1 MIKLDLSLLLL
12 IMNRKI
18 NLIFFLIFILLVNCS
33 FDNKTGIWSGSKKE
47 KRRISELEKEQK
59 QTKVVDYIYSSKSV
73 YSKEISLT
81 KKISISNPRKN
92 LSWKMSSLN
101 QQNFL
106 GNIYL
111 SGIDNIFLKKKIGK
125 NKFPMS
131 KIISSPL
138 VFENNIIFSDNNGT
152 IFNINQNGEINWKKN
167 IYKKIYKKVYKNLV
181 FSIYQNNIY
190 VADNIGFIYSIGL
203 NNGKLVWIKNHGIP
217 IKSNIKIYKNKI
229 FLINQ
234 DNRILCFNTKNGSK
248 IWDIRSVPS
257 FIKLQNFLSSAISK
271 QGDVIAINSSGD
283 LLKVNANNGKIAW
296 SLNTLESTL
305 AHASDFFKSS
315 EIVIIDDNIIVSS
328 KSSLFSYNLNTGY
341 TNWKQ
346 EVSSIGAPIIDGKNI
361 FILTDNGYFVIIDK
375 DTGIIIS
382 STNILKILKKKKQET
397 KITGFIMG
405 SGKIYSVTSNGYLIV
420 SSPVSGKVE
429 YFKKIGD
436 PVTSAPIINN
446 GKLYILTKNSRIY
459 GFD

>member
-1 MIKLDLSLLLL
+1 
-12 IMNRKI
+12 MNKKK

-125 NKFPMS
+125 NKFPIS

-234 DNRILCFNTKNGSK
+234 DNRILCFNTENGSK

-305 AHASDFFKSS
+305 AHATDFFKSS
-315 EIVIIDDNIIVSS
+315 EIVIIDDDIIFSS
-328 KSSLFSYNLNTGY
+328 KSSIFSYNLNTGY

>member
-1 MIKLDLSLLLL
+1 
-12 IMNRKI
+12 MNKKK

-234 DNRILCFNTKNGSK
+234 DNRILCFNTENGSK

-375 DTGIIIS
+375 DTGILIS

>member
-1 MIKLDLSLLLL
+1 
-12 IMNRKI
+12 MNKKK

-92 LSWKMSSLN
+92 LSWRMSSLN

-138 VFENNIIFSDNNGT
+138 VFENNIIFSDHNGT

-283 LLKVNANNGKIAW
+283 LFKVNANNGKIDW

-305 AHASDFFKSS
+305 AHATDFFKSS
-315 EIVIIDDNIIVSS
+315 EIVIIDDNITFSS
-328 KSSLFSYNLNTGY
+328 KSSIFSYNLNTGY